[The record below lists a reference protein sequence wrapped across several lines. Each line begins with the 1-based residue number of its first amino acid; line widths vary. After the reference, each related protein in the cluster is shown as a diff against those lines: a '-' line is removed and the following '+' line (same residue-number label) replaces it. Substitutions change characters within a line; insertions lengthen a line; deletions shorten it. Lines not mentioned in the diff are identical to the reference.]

1 MLLLNIIISIL
12 LLLNNPLKQEFIRIG
27 PSYLITAFV
36 DRGMVRLYSFHDPSS
51 SRSIPYRVVCCRE
64 RKLGNNWK
72 VEGSKSSLSHP
83 MSLECN
89 HKHRYQN
96 DACTLIAFGYLH
108 YGLYIHTNITFNP
121 KDLCSFL
128 LLLLFFIS
136 NKTRKN
142 SVRLIFRTWFLKN
155 SEKFSD
161 CVSEKYKARE
171 SMKLLVDES
180 DGSLSDLVVVATCD
194 EVKRLIKILTRCP
207 VHSRYKMCYMIQ

>member
-51 SRSIPYRVVCCRE
+51 SRSIPYRVVCWRE
-64 RKLGNNWK
+64 RKMGNNWK

-108 YGLYIHTNITFNP
+108 YGLYIHTNKHI
-121 KDLCSFL
+121 L
-128 LLLLFFIS
+128 LIPRIYVPSYYYYYSL
-136 NKTRKN
+136 
-142 SVRLIFRTWFLKN
+142 FRT
-155 SEKFSD
+155 
-161 CVSEKYKARE
+161 
-171 SMKLLVDES
+171 KL
-180 DGSLSDLVVVATCD
+180 G
-194 EVKRLIKILTRCP
+194 KIRFG
-207 VHSRYKMCYMIQ
+207 